1 MSAIC
6 LHLTYRYTSIG
17 ISHVPKIV
25 YYDKM
30 PQIKISYPQLKKY
43 LYISAKTKRWRSP
56 RIIPHII
63 KPGKITATLQ
73 GSPQPN
79 KSTSLREWTQISLE
93 IWNSLRNTTLVKVK
107 LLRKLLH
114 KWFTTGNKSLKNLL
128 LVLCLFPLS
137 VETLNIIQKS
147 INKTRRVKEYTF
159 RSLMYFAW
167 NSPSKQSS
175 RFGPDRVECSKLSY
189 TT

>member
-1 MSAIC
+1 MSQKLCIMTRC
-6 LHLTYRYTSIG
+6 LRS
-17 ISHVPKIV
+17 
-25 YYDKM
+25 
-30 PQIKISYPQLKKY
+30 KY
-43 LYISAKTKRWRSP
+43 LISNFINIFYISAKRWRSP

-114 KWFTTGNKSLKNLL
+114 KWFTTGNKSLKIYP
-128 LVLCLFPLS
+128 LFS
-137 VETLNIIQKS
+137 VYFHCVCVKTLDIIKKS
-147 INKTRRVKEYTF
+147 NNKTRRVKECKF
-159 RSLMYFAW
+159 RSLTYFAW
-167 NSPSKQSS
+167 NPPSKQSS
-175 RFGPDRVECSKLSY
+175 RFGPDWAKCSKFSY
-189 TT
+189 AT

>member
-1 MSAIC
+1 MWIMTRCFSTDQNSN
-6 LHLTYRYTSIG
+6 L
-17 ISHVPKIV
+17 
-25 YYDKM
+25 
-30 PQIKISYPQLKKY
+30 QLKKY
-43 LYISAKTKRWRSP
+43 LYFSAKIWRSP

-93 IWNSLRNTTLVKVK
+93 IWNLLRNTTLVKVK

-114 KWFTTGNKSLKNLL
+114 KWFTTGNKSFKNLP
-128 LVLCLFPLS
+128 LVLCIFPLC
-137 VETLNIIQKS
+137 VETLNIVQKS
-147 INKTRRVKEYTF
+147 INKTRRAKECKF

-167 NSPSKQSS
+167 NPPSKQSS
-175 RFGPDRVECSKLSY
+175 RFGPDRVKCSKFSY
-189 TT
+189 AT